1 MSHGLSMGRLFKLP
15 RFFTFVWS
23 VAAEATA
30 ENPLKPAFMQY
41 HQLGKSDLHVSE
53 ISYGC
58 MSLGSDDTDN
68 ARLIQQ
74 AIDGGI
80 NFFDTADLYDHGQNE
95 ITLGKAL
102 QGKRQH
108 VIIASKAGNQWRPDG
123 SGWDWNPRRDYI
135 LSCVEESLRRLNTDY
150 IDLYQLHGGTL
161 EDPTDET
168 ISAFETLVQQG
179 KIRYYGISSIRPN
192 VIRTFVERSNIV
204 SVMMQYSLL
213 DRRPEE
219 SCFPLLEQHRIGVLV
234 RGAVAKGLL
243 VNKAPEPY
251 LNYDAADVASA
262 AAAVQRISTTER
274 GPAATALRYVLQQP
288 AVTTAVVGMR
298 TSPQVQ
304 DALAAAG
311 ATPLTAEEI
320 TQLQQVL
327 PVNRYEQH
335 R

>member
-1 MSHGLSMGRLFKLP
+1 
-15 RFFTFVWS
+15 
-23 VAAEATA
+23 
-30 ENPLKPAFMQY
+30 MQY
-41 HQLGKSDLHVSE
+41 RQLGKSDLHISE

-58 MSLGSDDTDN
+58 MSLGSDDADN
-68 ARLIQQ
+68 ARLVHQ

-95 ITLGKAL
+95 ISLGKAL
-102 QGKRQH
+102 QGRRTN
-108 VIIASKAGNQWRPDG
+108 VLIASKAGNQWRPDG

-135 LSCVEESLRRLNTDY
+135 LSCVEESLRRLQTDY

-168 ISAFETLVQQG
+168 ISAFETLRQQG

-219 SCFPLLEQHRIGVLV
+219 SCFPLLEQHNIGVLA

-243 VNKAPEPY
+243 IGKTPAPY
-251 LNYDAADVASA
+251 LDYNEADVTKA
-262 AAAVQRISTTER
+262 AAAIQRLSTAGR
-274 GPAATALRYVLQQP
+274 SAAATALRYVLQQP
-288 AVTTAVVGMR
+288 AVTSAVVGMR
-298 TSPQVQ
+298 TAQQVEE
-304 DALAAAG
+304 ALEAAR
-311 ATPLTAEEI
+311 ATPLTATEI
-320 TQLQQVL
+320 QQLQQVL
-327 PVNRYEQH
+327 PANLYEQH